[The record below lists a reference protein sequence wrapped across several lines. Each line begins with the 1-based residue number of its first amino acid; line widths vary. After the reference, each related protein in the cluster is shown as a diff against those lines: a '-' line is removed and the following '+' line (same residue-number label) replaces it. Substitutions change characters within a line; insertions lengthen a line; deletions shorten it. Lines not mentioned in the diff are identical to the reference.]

1 MKHSRR
7 FPFIAILLLCAFA
20 TASALQQSAND
31 PSTKTTGQRSSA
43 SKAGPGAKR
52 PKLVL
57 VIVVDQFRYDYLLRF
72 RHDYNG
78 GLARLLNGGAVF
90 HDAHYQQYPTV
101 TAVGHSTILS
111 GATPSVS
118 GIIGNEWMDRQ
129 TNESVTS
136 VSDKSTT
143 LLGGSV
149 GNGSSPNRLLVSTLG
164 DELKMAGRNSKVIG
178 ISIKDRSAIL
188 PSGHMADAAYWFDDK
203 AGHFVSSTYYMK
215 ELPAWVS
222 QINAGAPASKY
233 NAAEWR
239 ALNAKAD
246 DKPFCSMKADS
257 GVRPC
262 GSLENTPFGNE
273 IVVNF
278 AEQVIDHEKLGSH
291 ETTDLLTVSFSA
303 NDYVGHGLGPDSPEV
318 RDISIRTDRVLG
330 DLLTFVFQRIGQ
342 QNTLVVFTA
351 DHGVAPVPKVNNDRK
366 MPGGWLKASEYS
378 GKIGEALSAKFGQGK
393 WFSFDTSGFLYLND
407 ETIAANK
414 ADRIEVRR
422 FAADVARGLPHISR
436 VMTRDDLLRGGDS
449 ADSVGRSMQLGFYGP
464 RSADLELLPEPYFMF
479 SSPPGTTHAT
489 PYSYDNHVPIIF
501 FGAGIKPGAHYE
513 RVAVNDIAPTLAAI
527 LQVETPSGSLG
538 RVLSEIF
545 EKQ

>member
-1 MKHSRR
+1 MNFPNRHS
-7 FPFIAILLLCAFA
+7 FHSAFLLVLLFVFA
-20 TASALQQSAND
+20 SMASTQSFQPAAQKK
-31 PSTKTTGQRSSA
+31 SVE
-43 SKAGPGAKR
+43 AKR

-57 VIVVDQFRYDYLLRF
+57 VIVVDQFRYDYLMRF
-72 RHDYNG
+72 RDNYTG
-78 GLARLLNGGAVF
+78 GLARLLSGGAVF
-90 HDAHYQQYPTV
+90 HDAHYLQYPTV

-118 GIIGNEWMDRQ
+118 GIIGNEWLDRES
-129 TNESVTS
+129 NESVTS

-143 LLGGSV
+143 LLGGNAGS
-149 GNGSSPNRLLVSTLG
+149 GSSPQRLLVSTLG

-188 PSGHMADAAYWFDDK
+188 PAGHMADAAYWFDDK

-222 QINAGAPASKY
+222 QVNLGVPASKY
-233 NAAEWR
+233 ATAEWR

-273 IVVNF
+273 IVANF
-278 AEQVIDHEKLGSH
+278 AEEAIDHENLGRH
-291 ETTDLLTVSFSA
+291 DATDLLTVSFSA

-318 RDISIRTDRVLG
+318 RDISIRTDRMLG
-330 DLLTFVFQRIGQ
+330 DLLTFVFQRVGQ

-366 MPGGWLKASEYS
+366 MPGGWLKAAEYS
-378 GKIGEALSAKFGQGK
+378 GKINDALSAKFGQGK
-393 WFSFDTSGFLYLND
+393 WFSFDTSGFLYLNE
-407 ETIAANK
+407 ETVAANK
-414 ADRIEVRR
+414 VDRVEVRR
-422 FAADVARGLPHISR
+422 VAAEVARSLPRIAR

-449 ADSVGRSMQLGFYGP
+449 ADSVGRAMQLGFYGP
-464 RSADLELLPEPYFMF
+464 RSADLELLPEPYYMF

-501 FGAGIKPGAHYE
+501 FGAGIRAGAYLG
-513 RVAVNDIAPTLAAI
+513 RVAVNDIAPTLAEI
-527 LQVETPSGSLG
+527 LQVETPSGSSG

-545 EKQ
+545 EKPF

>member
-1 MKHSRR
+1 MNFPSRHSSSK
-7 FPFIAILLLCAFA
+7 PFLLILLFVFVSMAPAQKSQPA
-20 TASALQQSAND
+20 T
-31 PSTKTTGQRSSA
+31 PKTH
-43 SKAGPGAKR
+43 AGPKQ
-52 PKLVL
+52 PKLVM

-72 RHDYNG
+72 RDSYTG
-78 GLARLLNGGAVF
+78 GLARLMNEGAVF
-90 HDAHYQQYPTV
+90 HDAHYLQYPTV

-118 GIIGNEWMDRQ
+118 GIIGNEWLDRES
-129 TNESVTS
+129 NESVTS

-143 LLGGSV
+143 LLGGNA
-149 GNGSSPNRLLVSTLG
+149 GTGSSPQRLLVSTLG

-222 QINAGAPASKY
+222 QVNASAPAGKY
-233 NAAEWR
+233 ATAEWH

-273 IVVNF
+273 IVLNF
-278 AEQVIDHEKLGSH
+278 AEQAIDHEKLGSH
-291 ETTDLLTVSFSA
+291 DATDLLTVSFSS

-318 RDISIRTDRVLG
+318 RDISIRTDRMLG
-330 DLLTFVFQRIGQ
+330 DLLTFVFQRVGQ
-342 QNTLVVFTA
+342 QNTLIVFTA
-351 DHGVAPVPKVNNDRK
+351 DHGVAPVPKVNHDRK
-366 MPGGWLKASEYS
+366 MPGGWLKAAEYS
-378 GKIGEALSAKFGQGK
+378 GKISDAISAKFGQGK

-407 ETIAANK
+407 ETVAANK

-422 FAADVARGLPHISR
+422 FSADVARSLPHIAR
-436 VMTRDDLLRGGDS
+436 VMTRDDLLRGSES
-449 ADSVGRSMQLGFYGP
+449 ADSAGRAMQLGFYGP
-464 RSADLELLPEPYFMF
+464 RSADLELLPEPYYMF

-501 FGAGIKPGAHYE
+501 FGAGIRPGAHFE